1 MASIQLFAFV
11 SPSFT
16 NPRNLKRK
24 LFAKTQESARKAVER
39 VFGILFKRFAILYQP
54 SRLWSLSDMGQV
66 VETCCI
72 LHNLIV
78 TYRKDQYKGSAAFS
92 LDVSETILPT
102 DIERLVVGHEE
113 GSVWRYWRSNV
124 DRVESKEDQERLRDA
139 LIEHI

>member
-24 LFAKTQESARKAVER
+24 LFAKTQESARKAV
-39 VFGILFKRFAILYQP
+39 
-54 SRLWSLSDMGQV
+54 WSLSDMGQV

-113 GSVWRYWRSNV
+113 VSVWRYWRSNV